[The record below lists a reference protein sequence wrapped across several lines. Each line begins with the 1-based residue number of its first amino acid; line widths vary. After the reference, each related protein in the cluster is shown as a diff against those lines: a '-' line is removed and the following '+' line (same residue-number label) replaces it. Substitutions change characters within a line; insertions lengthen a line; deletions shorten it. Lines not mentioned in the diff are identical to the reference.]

1 MLTTRYILCCP
12 TPQCCSFRILHVK
25 SLGHLH
31 SKCYCK
37 HKNISQIEDSNSLC
51 SFTLLLTL
59 FRLLQLQLVCLASCS
74 LYPSYLT
81 HRLGSCCR
89 HPNRTQLIL
98 RPHSWGVETGD
109 PHFLP
114 EYFQITSWA
123 RHWGRGRA
131 FVSRTQDTTPWWSLA
146 FPGMRLVQLIVFL
159 LLSQLFVSFFLK
171 MTLSQFAYVCFDCSP
186 LYRPLLALPA
196 EVPLLPCPV
205 FMSFRLFITVPH
217 MIVCT

>member
-98 RPHSWGVETGD
+98 RPHSCQMAE
-109 PHFLP
+109 PSL
-114 EYFQITSWA
+114 
-123 RHWGRGRA
+123 GRSACLASNQHTFNYIR
-131 FVSRTQDTTPWWSLA
+131 QSL
-146 FPGMRLVQLIVFL
+146 R
-159 LLSQLFVSFFLK
+159 FLK
-171 MTLSQFAYVCFDCSP
+171 
-186 LYRPLLALPA
+186 
-196 EVPLLPCPV
+196 
-205 FMSFRLFITVPH
+205 
-217 MIVCT
+217 